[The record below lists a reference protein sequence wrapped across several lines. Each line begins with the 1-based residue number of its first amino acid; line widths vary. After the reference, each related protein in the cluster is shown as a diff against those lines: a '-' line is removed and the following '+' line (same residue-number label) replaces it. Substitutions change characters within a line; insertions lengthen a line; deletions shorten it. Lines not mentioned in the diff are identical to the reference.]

1 MDTISRGKTF
11 RSSYIF
17 LPRARARRHEQ
28 PVANHRRLPFLTSII
43 GRKLRHFTRFRSRE
57 GRWKEEKKRDGNIET
72 VDNRENE
79 GLKRG
84 GEGRRGEIEGKGKR
98 GGGGGGV
105 IRSERE

>member
-79 GLKRG
+79 GAEG
-84 GEGRRGEIEGKGKR
+84 GEGRGAEAKLKERGRGEGE
-98 GGGGGGV
+98 GGGN
-105 IRSERE
+105 